1 MFANPNQPNIADFRL
16 FIANGMGLGPGLVPQ
31 PITAP
36 ATPALTAGSAGS
48 LPTGDVYVITT
59 YVTAY
64 GETTGSAEASVGVTG
79 PTGSVSVAAPAAST
93 GATGYNVYAAA
104 ASGSEVLQNTSPVAI
119 GAPYVIATLGTG
131 TASPPT
137 QNASGSPWP
146 IYALQGALDR
156 VILPP
161 PGMAGIEYTLAV
173 YNCGGHLLLTM
184 IPPQPGQPQ
193 FPEIRHKLGLEVGNF
208 GVVQSAS
215 DQATSTSL
223 AVPDALKQLTLDD
236 LGFTQ
241 TIYGRRYLAYNQDF
255 GPNIFGIT

>member
-1 MFANPNQPNIADFRL
+1 MFASPNQPNIADFRL

-31 PITAP
+31 PIAAP
-36 ATPALTAGSAGS
+36 ATPVLTPGSSGT
-48 LPTGDVYVITT
+48 LPTGDVYAVTT

-64 GETTGSAEASVGVTG
+64 GETTASAEASAAVTG
-79 PTGSVSVAAPAAST
+79 PTGSASVASPPASS
-93 GATGYNVYAAA
+93 GATGYNVYAAG
-104 ASGSEVLQNTSPVAI
+104 ASGAEVLQNTSPVAV
-119 GAPYVIATLGTG
+119 GTPYLIAALATG
-131 TASPPT
+131 TISPPA
-137 QNASGSPWP
+137 QNMSGSPWP
-146 IYALQGALDR
+146 VYALQGALDR

-161 PGMAGIEYTLAV
+161 PCMAGIEYTLAV
-173 YNCGGHLLLTM
+173 YNCAGHLLLTM

-241 TIYGRRYLAYNQDF
+241 TIYGRRYLGYNQDF